1 MVLEPR
7 GALGLGE
14 DFHAGG
20 WFLGAYIAT
29 ARRVF
34 RHVLVF
40 CTEPSGVSK
49 GHDNFIIVAT
59 DRDEPGLY
67 DYLQSLGPG
76 HGTDFPGSLLTEE
89 DLATLAARS
98 GRRILTDDNA
108 PVENLLAPIVR

>member
-1 MVLEPR
+1 
-7 GALGLGE
+7 
-14 DFHAGG
+14 
-20 WFLGAYIAT
+20 
-29 ARRVF
+29 VF

-40 CTEPSGVSK
+40 CTGHWGVST
-49 GHDNFIIVAT
+49 GHDNFIIVAA

-67 DYLQSLGPG
+67 DYLAALGPG

-89 DLATLAARS
+89 DLATLAARN

>member
-34 RHVLVF
+34 RDVLVF
-40 CTEPSGVSK
+40 CTGPSGVSR

-59 DRDEPGLY
+59 GRDDPGLY
-67 DYLQSLGPG
+67 DDLRTLGPD
-76 HGTDFPGSLLTEE
+76 HWTDFPGSLLTEE
-89 DLATLAARS
+89 DLAALAARN

-108 PVENLLAPIVR
+108 PVENLLAPIIR